1 MKGTITVPNT
11 ETAESPNNRN
21 KEVVFKNFVQFT
33 DYIGEL
39 NNMQIDNAEDIDVV
53 MNMYNLIEYSENDSQ
68 TSGSLWEHYR
78 D

>member
-11 ETAESPNNRN
+11 ETAEAPNNRN

>member
-1 MKGTITVPNT
+1 
-11 ETAESPNNRN
+11 
-21 KEVVFKNFVQFT
+21 
-33 DYIGEL
+33 
-39 NNMQIDNAEDIDVV
+39 MQIDNAEDIDVV

>member
-11 ETAESPNNRN
+11 ETAEAPNNRN

-53 MNMYNLIEYSENDSQ
+53 MNMYNLIEYSEKDSQ